1 MDKKSYDKSLLKEE
15 EIQNLLKVTSEKS
28 LNAIAKETEILNEQ
42 EGNDIKIS
50 LEEVAEFLKEISP
63 FKAPKINRKELRAY
77 LGAFPKTYSNKE
89 IAFLMNG
96 EYEMDAATLH

>member
-1 MDKKSYDKSLLKEE
+1 MTMNKRFSSIRAFL
-15 EIQNLLKVTSEKS
+15 S
-28 LNAIAKETEILNEQ
+28 
-42 EGNDIKIS
+42 GR
-50 LEEVAEFLKEISP
+50 FLKEISP